1 MLSSTLLTNSSLSI
15 CQKLPNMRDLILTSE
30 IFNYERKDVEE
41 VRVLD
46 VILLFG
52 IP

>member
-1 MLSSTLLTNSSLSI
+1 
-15 CQKLPNMRDLILTSE
+15 MRDLILTSE
-30 IFNYERKDVEE
+30 NFNYERKDVEE